1 MNIDIRN
8 IIFQIINTLILFFV
22 LRKIFFK
29 PVTKFLDERQ
39 NTIKNK
45 IDRTEEDLKEAA
57 KLKEEYEQNLREA
70 RQEALSIMDSA
81 SNQGEKKKEE
91 IINQA
96 RSEAERIKEKASV
109 EIEAEKEQ
117 ALTYLRDH
125 LADLATSAANVV
137 LEKNLDAKGQ
147 AQLIDSFLERLDE
160 ADEK

>member
-1 MNIDIRN
+1 MDIDIRN

-57 KLKEEYEQNLREA
+57 KLKEEYEQKLREA

-81 SNQGEKKKEE
+81 SSQGEKKREE
-91 IINQA
+91 IISQA
-96 RSEAERIKEKASV
+96 RTEAERIKEKASA
-109 EIEAEKEQ
+109 EIESEKEQ

-125 LADLATSAANVV
+125 LAELATSAASVV
-137 LEKNLDAKGQ
+137 LEKSLDTESQ
-147 AQLIDSFLERLDE
+147 AHLVDSFLEGLDE
-160 ADEK
+160 SDEK

>member
-39 NTIKNK
+39 NAIKNK

-57 KLKEEYEQNLREA
+57 KLKEEYEQKLKEA
-70 RQEALSIMDSA
+70 RQEALAIMDNA
-81 SNQGEKKKEE
+81 SSQGEKKREE
-91 IINQA
+91 IIDKA
-96 RSEAERIKEKASV
+96 KEEAKRIKEKASA

-125 LADLATSAANVV
+125 LAELATSAANVV